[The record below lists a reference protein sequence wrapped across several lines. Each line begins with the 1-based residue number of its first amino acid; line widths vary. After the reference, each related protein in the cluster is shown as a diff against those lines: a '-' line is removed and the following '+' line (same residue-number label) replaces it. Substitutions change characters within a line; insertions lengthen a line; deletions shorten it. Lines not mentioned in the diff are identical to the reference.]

1 VAGAAGAEGK
11 IETGTLREAIMELA
25 QARYLA
31 TTATVFS
38 ARRRLHD
45 PAGNPRGLIMRMSAS
60 RLRLTAHLDY

>member
-1 VAGAAGAEGK
+1 
-11 IETGTLREAIMELA
+11 MELA